1 MGSRPAGHF
10 CAMQRSALLLAVL
23 LAAAGARAQVVNIE
37 GRRFANDTV
46 PWTGFVNFRYN
57 IAENTQRSIQFGL
70 NGAVQHVR
78 GRHTFF
84 FINDLAVSRVES
96 NEFLNTGF
104 QHLRYNYNRTAQWT
118 GEAFA
123 QTQYNKPLQ
132 LDLRVTVGAGPRLRI
147 LANDRFRWHVGT
159 ALMLEHETT
168 TPGERTLFGRN
179 STYSAATARFTDA
192 VSLTGVVYYQPK
204 LFDAMDHRVMV
215 EAGLQVVATRH
226 LTYESRLNLLKD
238 TAQPPGIPDL
248 SYSWQNM
255 FGYRF

>member
-1 MGSRPAGHF
+1 MAKSF
-10 CAMQRSALLLAVL
+10 VLSALLLLSTL
-23 LAAAGARAQVVNIE
+23 LSAQVVNIE

-57 IAENTQRSIQFGL
+57 IAENTQRSVQFGL

-78 GRHTFF
+78 DKHTFF
-84 FINDLAVSRVES
+84 FINDLAVSRVET

-104 QHLRYNYNRTAQWT
+104 QHLRYNYNRNQRWT

-132 LDLRVTVGAGPRLRI
+132 LDLRATLGAGPRYRI
-147 LANDRFRWHVGT
+147 LTTERFKWHVGT
-159 ALMLEHETT
+159 SAMLEHETT
-168 TPGERTLFGRN
+168 TQGEVTFHGRS
-179 STYSAATARFTDA
+179 STYSAATARFTDNL
-192 VSLTGVVYYQPK
+192 SLTGVVYYQPK
-204 LFDAMDHRVMV
+204 LFDATDHRVMI
-215 EAGLQVVATRH
+215 EAGLQVVATKR

-238 TAQPPGIPDL
+238 TEQPPGIPNL
-248 SYSWQNM
+248 SYTWQNM

>member
-1 MGSRPAGHF
+1 MSAL
-10 CAMQRSALLLAVL
+10 RSTLLLLAL
-23 LAAAGARAQVVNIE
+23 SAGLWTRAQVVNIE

-57 IAENTQRSIQFGL
+57 IAENTQRSVNFGL

-78 GRHTFF
+78 GKHTFF
-84 FINDLAVSRVES
+84 FINDLAVSRVET

-104 QHLRYNYNRTAQWT
+104 QHLRYNYNRDRRWT

-132 LDLRVTVGAGPRLRI
+132 LDLRVTIGAGPRLRV
-147 LANDRFRWHVGT
+147 LTNDRFKWHVGT
-159 ALMLEHETT
+159 SVMCEYEVTT
-168 TPGERTLFGRN
+168 RREKTFYGRSN
-179 STYSAATARFTDA
+179 TYSAATARFTDNL
-192 VSLTGVVYYQPK
+192 SLTGVVYYQPK
-204 LFDAMDHRVMV
+204 LFDATDHRVMI
-215 EAGLQVVATRH
+215 EAGLQILATKR

-238 TAQPPGIPDL
+238 TEQPPGVPNL
-248 SYSWQNM
+248 SYTWQNM